1 ACLVQE
7 LKKIGADI
15 EYLDERLIITPREL
29 QDRPIELSSHN
40 DHRLAMILLLL
51 KQVLPSIIIDNTDCI
66 RKSAPEFLSFFKN
79 YL

>member
-1 ACLVQE
+1 MQE

-15 EYLDERLIITPREL
+15 EYIDERLIITPREL

-66 RKSAPEFLSFFKN
+66 RKSAPEFLAFFKN